1 MPDILILIFAIL
13 LIILGLAGCIL
24 PIIPGPPVS
33 FVGLFLL
40 KYTRFVEAGNM
51 DAFETNLWYF
61 AGAAVLV
68 TVLDYIVPVW
78 GTKKFGGS
86 KAGTWGAGIGLVIG
100 LFFAPIGLIVGPF
113 LGAFIGEMIN
123 GRDEQSSLKAAFGS
137 FIGFLTGVI
146 LKFIVSGYITVIFIK
161 EIFTA

>member
-1 MPDILILIFAIL
+1 MTEILILVFAGI
-13 LIILGLAGCIL
+13 LIILGLLGCIL

-33 FVGLFLL
+33 FVGLLLL
-40 KYTRFVEAGNM
+40 KYTRFVEVGKM
-51 DAFETNLWYF
+51 EDFETNLWYF

-68 TVLDYIVPVW
+68 TVLDYIVPIW

-113 LGAFIGEMIN
+113 LGAYVGEMIT
-123 GRDEQSSLKAAFGS
+123 GRDEKSSLRSAFGS

-146 LKFIVSGYITVIFIK
+146 LKFIVSGYITVVFIK
-161 EIFTA
+161 EIIVG

>member
-1 MPDILILIFAIL
+1 MPEILILIFAII

-33 FVGLFLL
+33 FAGLLLL
-40 KYTRFVEAGNM
+40 KYTNFVEAGKL
-51 DAFETNLWYF
+51 DDFDTNLWYL

-68 TVLDYIVPVW
+68 TVLDYIVPIW

-86 KAGTWGAGIGLVIG
+86 RTGTWGAGLGLVAG
-100 LFFAPIGLIVGPF
+100 LFFAPFGLIIGPF
-113 LGAFIGEMIN
+113 LGAFIGEIIA
-123 GRDEQSSLKAAFGS
+123 GKDEKSSLRAAFGS

-146 LKFIVSGYITVIFIK
+146 LKFIVSGYITIVFIK
-161 EIFTA
+161 EIIVS